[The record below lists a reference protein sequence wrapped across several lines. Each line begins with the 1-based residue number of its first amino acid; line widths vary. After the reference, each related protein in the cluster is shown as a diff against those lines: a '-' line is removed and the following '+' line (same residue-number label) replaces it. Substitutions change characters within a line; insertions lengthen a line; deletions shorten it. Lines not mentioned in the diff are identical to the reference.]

1 MCSLDVV
8 IRDMSVIRAVL
19 NEYQENIPNFIEVFY
34 KIPGEHQRQLD
45 KPGVSVDNTAERQKK
60 KKPKRVKLQP
70 EQASFNQI

>member
-34 KIPGEHQRQLD
+34 KIPGEHQR
-45 KPGVSVDNTAERQKK
+45 
-60 KKPKRVKLQP
+60 
-70 EQASFNQI
+70 